1 MLMRVLCFAD
11 QSQASTDAEPS
22 APQDKVAEAM
32 SRIVMTS
39 RGVTYGIA
47 FGLLGLLVGLLS
59 QRRAVLSLWWIG
71 LWCFHI
77 GVSTALVSGCVF
89 IDLTQASN
97 DESKTTTAHQHYSDE
112 RGSGMARSSEAES
125 MQDSGRQS
133 ASLNA

>member
-1 MLMRVLCFAD
+1 MLTLVVCFAD
-11 QSQASTDAEPS
+11 QSQAPTGPS
-22 APQDKVAEAM
+22 AVPQDKVVEAM

-89 IDLTQASN
+89 IDLTQNAATSSKASTN
-97 DESKTTTAHQHYSDE
+97 QPVESRFKSRYDSSDESIEDLQAGEVAKPVPF
-112 RGSGMARSSEAES
+112 
-125 MQDSGRQS
+125 
-133 ASLNA
+133 NV